1 MNGVRVG
8 ITHRKIDLDAGSCIR
23 FLQILGEVDE
33 IEFGVDKAE
42 EYEGKAD
49 KIIFV
54 DTYPLE
60 EPREGKV
67 EIYSQHLIEKVLDEE
82 QLKAMQVSSFE
93 LLTSAKGIEG
103 FDKERME
110 RWETLVRYGDFFKDS
125 GEMDIKR
132 ALGIINSFLDFP
144 DREVYERW
152 FVPLMDSFLS
162 NDKDLERGQKI
173 FNETVSDFLLSNP
186 DSIAKN
192 SLNNWLEKIKEPEKL
207 DALRN
212 IFHLLCYMEEDVGRE
227 WLLMIFKALER
238 SQEDF
243 QKAINSKELFE
254 SIKVDYGGRF
264 VIVSQITNI
273 RSFSSA
279 LRYLTRTRSELL
291 PETLIKSTIDERRP
305 YIIILVNPETLNF
318 YISSGVSW
326 EYGDWKQRQTQIK
339 MVQGIFSEL
348 VKAVRAEILIRK
360 DIPINDWLAE
370 VLTERK
376 KEMGYLFK
384 LEKIL
389 RKTKPRLANI
399 LKQEAVRR
407 LQEHKRN
414 IPQPR
419 VLLSQPCD
427 IALTRPLFFNKKEY
441 PQILWG
447 SATHPEP
454 PADIFG
460 KTAEDIRRE
469 LVEIAKLSVD
479 NNYFPPYC
487 DPKNCL
493 GCPLE
498 LWYLNKC
505 LSKRG
510 KAD

>member
-1 MNGVRVG
+1 MSGMRIG

-23 FLQILGEVDE
+23 FLQILEEVDE
-33 IEFGVDKAE
+33 IDFGVEKAK

-54 DTYPLE
+54 DTYPSE
-60 EPREGKV
+60 EPKDSKV
-67 EIYSQHLIEKVLDEE
+67 EIYSQHLIEKILNEE
-82 QLKAMQVSSFE
+82 QLKTMQVSSFD
-93 LLTSAKGIEG
+93 LLTSAKGTAG
-103 FDKERME
+103 FDEERF
-110 RWETLVRYGDFFKDS
+110 WKWKALARYGDFLKDT

-132 ALGIINSFLDFP
+132 ALGIINSFLDLP

-162 NDKDLERGQKI
+162 KDKNLERGEKI
-173 FNETVSDFLLSNP
+173 FKETVSEFLSSNP
-186 DSIAKN
+186 DSIGRN
-192 SLNNWLEKIKEPEKL
+192 SLSNWLEKIKEPEKL

-227 WLLMIFKALER
+227 WLLTIFKALER
-238 SQEDF
+238 AQEDF
-243 QKAINSKELFE
+243 QKAINSKELLE
-254 SIKVDYGGRF
+254 SIGVDYGGRF
-264 VIVSQITNI
+264 VIVSQVTNI
-273 RSFSSA
+273 RSFPSA
-279 LRYLTRTRSELL
+279 LRYLTRTGSQLL
-291 PETLIKSTIDERRP
+291 PEALIKAALVEKRP

-318 YISSGVSW
+318 YISSGIFW
-326 EYGDWKQRQTQIK
+326 EDRNWKQRQEQIK
-339 MVQGIFSEL
+339 KVQEIFSEL

-360 DIPINDWLAE
+360 EISINDWLAE

-384 LEKIL
+384 LDGIL
-389 RKTKPRLANI
+389 RKKNPRLADI
-399 LKQEAVRR
+399 LRGEAVRR
-407 LQEHKRN
+407 LQEDKKN
-414 IPQPR
+414 MPQPW

-460 KTAEDIRRE
+460 ETAEEIRRE
-469 LVEIAKLSVD
+469 LVEIAKLSID
-479 NNYFPPYC
+479 NDYFPSYC
-487 DPKNCL
+487 DPRKCF
-493 GCPLE
+493 GCPME

-505 LSKRG
+505 LSRRG
-510 KAD
+510 INI